1 MKLTL
6 YICPSEQKVKQFQAH
21 MEHSMASDITPA
33 ISKTNEG
40 HWWRWTHGKSGT
52 TASSSLVGSLYN
64 SNHHTKSSSKNQTSA
79 AAGAATFP
87 SYWQKRTTR
96 TPKEENNSVTSS
108 SAPTWSTSPNARS
121 SSSSSP
127 KFFSGT
133 TSLLSCN
140 SRAVDGF
147 SKKKA
152 SISSQSSRGHRD
164 GLSTKSLVETS
175 SSSSVFMFST
185 REDKGAASSEIS
197 WSKSK
202 RSTIRKDRKNSKNS
216 LSMSSNS
223 RAGIRVV
230 AARNTN
236 FLSNVNEDSEMRV
249 PESSV
254 NLFAFS
260 TQETKPSHSSARG
273 NSHFISSRTKKA
285 DQVPAAETTMFA
297 FDGNFSRFNPPTFP
311 VSSSSVATTASAQS
325 FSTVDPVVSCAR
337 AVLQDCIRTRK
348 MEQSTARKR
357 SIEGCF
363 DGDLRENNGFGWQYE
378 TISKPWEYGVMSPG
392 SCSSSDDELSQLSSM
407 NPSFYTDK
415 FERGC
420 NSKLAKEEIYR
431 QILVGDNDFSS
442 SPEFQCYSPLIEEK
456 GIPIE
461 VRYQLPLAMGT
472 ANETSKECT
481 ICQLRYGI
489 GDHIVT
495 LPCQHF
501 FHACCVDKWLW
512 NHTSCPLCR
521 TEVTVYQEAELCNT
535 KHNFTECSPMDRE
548 RIRRQMR
555 SSSQHAG
562 FRPVVPVESDQL
574 ELEVS
579 RMAIDEDSEAED
591 EPSYIVC
598 PIPHFATSAQDN

>member
-407 NPSFYTDK
+407 NPSFY
-415 FERGC
+415 
-420 NSKLAKEEIYR
+420 
-431 QILVGDNDFSS
+431 
-442 SPEFQCYSPLIEEK
+442 
-456 GIPIE
+456 
-461 VRYQLPLAMGT
+461 
-472 ANETSKECT
+472 
-481 ICQLRYGI
+481 
-489 GDHIVT
+489 
-495 LPCQHF
+495 
-501 FHACCVDKWLW
+501 ACCVDKWLW

-591 EPSYIVC
+591 EPSYIVWYVRSSDNMPLMHILSFAC
-598 PIPHFATSAQDN
+598 HFFLYSPIPHFATSAQDN